1 MPLHRPHQHGRRP
14 AFEAPA
20 VAVHDLGK
28 RYWLRQAP
36 ATFQQTLLHLARR
49 VRSTPFW
56 AVRGVS
62 FDIRPGESVGII
74 GANGAGKTTLFR
86 LLCGLG
92 RPTTG
97 QVSVEG
103 RVAALLELGAGFHP
117 QLTGRENLFVSAIVS
132 GLRRRTVEA
141 LFDTIVDFAELRD
154 FIDQP
159 LRTYSS
165 GMQMRLGFAIAIHV
179 DPAVLIIDEA
189 LSVGDAHFQQK
200 CLDRIETFRHRAK
213 TLLIASHDMTTIR
226 SFCTRVLWLQHG
238 MLVGDG
244 PTEEIVAKY
253 ELHSDNVELS
263 HDPHT
268 RQAGRR

>member
-1 MPLHRPHQHGRRP
+1 MPLHRPHQNGRRP

-20 VAVHDLGK
+20 VAVHDVGK

-49 VRSTPFW
+49 IRSTPFW
-56 AVRGVS
+56 ALRGVS
-62 FDIRPGESVGII
+62 FEIRPGESVGII

-132 GLRRRTVEA
+132 GLRRRAVDA
-141 LFDTIVDFAELRD
+141 LFDTIV
-154 FIDQP
+154 
-159 LRTYSS
+159 
-165 GMQMRLGFAIAIHV
+165 
-179 DPAVLIIDEA
+179 
-189 LSVGDAHFQQK
+189 
-200 CLDRIETFRHRAK
+200 
-213 TLLIASHDMTTIR
+213 
-226 SFCTRVLWLQHG
+226 
-238 MLVGDG
+238 
-244 PTEEIVAKY
+244 
-253 ELHSDNVELS
+253 
-263 HDPHT
+263 
-268 RQAGRR
+268 